1 MCIGILAPALD
12 SPRPR
17 VSQADLTDPASAR
30 RILEAEG
37 YHTDRHGVQIVSL
50 SALEDVPGLEPFEA
64 ALAGAVSGLPREA
77 CGLQHGEAAVVDAS
91 TSREGGPSLLCV
103 VRRGSVGVGDSFVC
117 GALYGRVKA
126 LWQCDATDR
135 LPIHDA
141 TPGAPWVRCL
151 SIFPPFVT
159 RNAHGLSLCQA

>member
-77 CGLQHGEAAVVDAS
+77 CGLQDGEARKRHRV
-91 TSREGGPSLLCV
+91 EGGEAVAGVVCV
-103 VRRGSVGVGDSFVC
+103 GTGS
-117 GALYGRVKA
+117 ATGRE
-126 LWQCDATDR
+126 Q
-135 LPIHDA
+135 
-141 TPGAPWVRCL
+141 
-151 SIFPPFVT
+151 S
-159 RNAHGLSLCQA
+159 